1 MKALIWITIAIFGLL
16 LVWATSALPDHG
28 AVDTVSQTY
37 LAPEYVRRAQEDT
50 GSPNVV
56 TAVLADYRSFDTLGE
71 TAVIFAA
78 GLGVVLVLMREG
90 RRDG

>member
-1 MKALIWITIAIFGLL
+1 MKILVWLTLATFGAL

-28 AVDTVSQTY
+28 AADSVSHTY
-37 LAPEYVRRAQEDT
+37 LAPDYIRRAQEDT

-71 TAVIFAA
+71 TAVIFTA
-78 GLGVVLVLMREG
+78 GLGVVLVLMREV
-90 RRDG
+90 RRDR